1 MAFSVILVVAIC
13 LSSISLFFVFYQ
25 AFALLKEDNPWLIQ
39 IQNMQAMDPQPFR
52 LKSYNRMFCFL
63 LFFTG
68 LIQIAAIYSASATI
82 SLPPDSLDP
91 ANDYLTMRL
100 TGVYCIIPAMGT
112 FVFQA
117 LSILAIVELLRLF
130 AVLDDRIT
138 PQRLHLLQ
146 IFALFSAIVMNSPLA
161 AVAALAWTSITALQ
175 ENIGYAAF
183 FLFPLISLFA
193 SAGVE
198 NVLLWFIGKLVSKKA
213 CEVGRHVE
221 FQELQLQFQKF
232 NRFMATSTI
241 IGVTFLGLGALQF
254 HFYHVFDFTFLSHF
268 LISLKPIAQIWIFQQ
283 CRKVAL
289 LKRSRKGNQSLKK
302 PEKEIELVGTQ
313 KDEQVSLMATKK
325 MDSLV

>member
-1 MAFSVILVVAIC
+1 MAFSAILVVAIC
-13 LSSISLFFVFYQ
+13 LSSFSIFFVFYQ
-25 AFALLKEDNPWLIQ
+25 AFALLKEDNPWLMQ
-39 IQNMQAMDPQPFR
+39 SVRNMQSQPFR
-52 LKSYNRMFCFL
+52 LKSYNKMFCFL

-68 LIQIAAIYSASATI
+68 LIQIAAIYCASATI
-82 SLPPDSLDP
+82 SLPSDSLDP

-100 TGVYCIIPAMGT
+100 IVVYINIPGLGT
-112 FVFQA
+112 FMFQA

-138 PQRLHLLQ
+138 PHRLQLLQ

-161 AVAALAWTSITALQ
+161 AVIGLVWTSITALQ

-183 FLFPLISLFA
+183 FLFPLISLFV

-198 NVLLWFIGKLVSKKA
+198 NALLWFIGKLVSKKA

-232 NRFMATSTI
+232 NRSIATSTI

-254 HFYHVFDFTFLSHF
+254 HFYNAFDFAYLSF
-268 LISLKPIAQIWIFQQ
+268 SLISLKVAAQIWIFQQ

-289 LKRSRKGNQSLKK
+289 LKRPRKGSQSWKT
-302 PEKEIELVGTQ
+302 PGPEIELVGTQ
-313 KDEQVSLMATKK
+313 KHELVSLMATEKIG
-325 MDSLV
+325 SIFSG